1 MAWLVGDG
9 KVVASAEV
17 ADSFG
22 RRLKGLL
29 GRDELEGAFVLLG
42 ARSVHTIGMR
52 FAIDVA
58 WCDADMVV
66 LRTLTLRP
74 YRVTRAVRSA
84 RAVIEAP
91 AGAFERW
98 GVAVGDELELKTV
111 NPS

>member
-22 RRLKGLL
+22 MKLKGLL
-29 GRDELEGAFVLLG
+29 GRDDLEGAFVLPG
-42 ARSVHTIGMR
+42 ARSVHTIGMK

-58 WCDADMVV
+58 WCDEEMVV
-66 LRTLTLRP
+66 LRMLTVP
-74 YRVTRAVRSA
+74 PHRVTRAVRSA
-84 RAVIEAP
+84 RLVIEAP

-98 GVAVGDELELKTV
+98 GVAVGDELQLKTV
-111 NPS
+111 GQS